1 MNSSSSWEQ
10 IIFGV
15 SQGSVFRPILFNI
28 FFSVLFSIFGNI
40 DIASDAD
47 DITFYKARENVDAAA
62 KTLIMSTKKL
72 FRWFKDN
79 EMKGNTGKCYS
90 R

>member
-47 DITFYKARENVDAAA
+47 DITFCKARENVDAAA
-62 KTLIMSTKKL
+62 ETLIMSTKKL

-79 EMKGNTGKCYS
+79 EMKGNTGKCYL